1 MGSKSTETKSMP
13 QFQQDFLEGTVIP
26 FAQDFL
32 AQPYQSFEGDR
43 VAGMTPLQQQAMTG
57 YGALSMG
64 QPLYSA
70 AADAYGNLATMEAP
84 QIADV
89 GSLAEA
95 NLDPYMNPFQ
105 DAVIDRSLSRLKEFQ
120 DMGLNTVGAKATAA
134 KSFGGSRQG
143 VQEGVTLAKYGD
155 QAKDLIT
162 EGNLANFQQAQR
174 AAGIDLKMEQDRAIR
189 NALLEGDAARLRG
202 AGAAGLTNVASS
214 QLRNELAGLGAQTAA
229 GEAQRAL
236 SQAELDAVFQD
247 FLAQQG
253 YPLTQF
259 GVLTGTA
266 GAIPQG
272 YGTFTT
278 RTGGLGPALGA
289 LGSVGMGFGMAGLGP
304 LQGLQGVQGGIGFN
318 PFSGLG

>member
-1 MGSKSTETKSMP
+1 MGTKTETREMP
-13 QFQQDFLEGTVIP
+13 AFQQEFLEGTVIP

-32 AQPYQSFEGDR
+32 AKEFEPYTGER
-43 VAGMTPLQQQAMTG
+43 VAGMTPLGEAALTG
-57 YGALSMG
+57 YSNLGMGA
-64 QPLYSA
+64 PLFSE

-120 DMGLNTVGAKATAA
+120 DMGLNTVGAQATAA
-134 KSFGGSRQG
+134 KAFGGSRQG

-174 AAGIDLKMEQDRAIR
+174 AAQSDLKMEQNRAIR
-189 NALLEGDAARLRG
+189 NALLEGDTARLRG

-214 QLRNELAGLGAQTAA
+214 QLRNDLAGLAAMAAAAEAERAIGQRGLDVGFEDYMFAQN
-229 GEAQRAL
+229 
-236 SQAELDAVFQD
+236 
-247 FLAQQG
+247 

-266 GAIPQG
+266 GAIPQN
-272 YGTFTT
+272 YGTTTT
-278 RTGGLGPALGA
+278 RDPLGTFGRL
-289 LGSVGMGFGMAGLGP
+289 LTGFGDLGT
-304 LQGLQGVQGGIGFN
+304 GFGGFGF
-318 PFSGLG
+318 S